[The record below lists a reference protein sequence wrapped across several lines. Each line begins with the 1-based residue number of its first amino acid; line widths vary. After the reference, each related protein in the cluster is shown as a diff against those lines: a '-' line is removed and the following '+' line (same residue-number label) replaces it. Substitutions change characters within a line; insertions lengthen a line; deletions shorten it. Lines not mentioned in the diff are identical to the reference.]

1 MFIYSNTR
9 ILFLIFNLWNRYM
22 YLYKYFETKVRLTGL
37 VTTIPLHRTKQEQF
51 GMAKVAST
59 TTNPMELCACV
70 QSQFLACVPPQPEE
84 WSFHFFIILHP
95 SWSWQIHQHSFHLLG
110 TSTTYNTIQYNTIQ
124 YKQYN
129 NNYSVTQYINPHYNY
144 WMIKSMHT
152 H

>member
-1 MFIYSNTR
+1 MFIYSNSR

-59 TTNPMELCACV
+59 TTNPMELWARV

-110 TSTTYNTIQYNTIQ
+110 TSTIYITIQTQYYNTRITTQLLNTLIHITTNLTIAIFT
-124 YKQYN
+124 K
-129 NNYSVTQYINPHYNY
+129 
-144 WMIKSMHT
+144 
-152 H
+152 